1 MSRIEAGRVTLQ
13 EAKESLPELMDD
25 LLSLIQTELV
35 RKRLRF
41 SYETNN
47 IQNKLICCDRLR
59 LNKILL
65 NCLTNSIK
73 YTPEHG
79 SISLSVTQVPCP
91 SYEHATY
98 EFRIKDSG
106 IGMSQEFLRKIFE
119 PFSREKTSTVS
130 GIQGT
135 GLGMTITKNLVT
147 MMGGDITVTS
157 EKGVGT
163 EFLIELTFLKADG
176 ITDTSSSAQ
185 SSSEKVS
192 NLDGIRI
199 LLTEDNELNM
209 EIAHEL
215 LTGAGAEV
223 DTVKDGSFAVE
234 KMRTAPAGQYDVILM
249 DVQMPIMDGYTATG
263 AIRKLKNNPNA
274 NIPIIAMTANAF
286 NEDKWLAKEAG
297 MNGHLSKPFN
307 IKEVIKTI
315 HDVLGY

>member
-1 MSRIEAGRVTLQ
+1 
-13 EAKESLPELMDD
+13 
-25 LLSLIQTELV
+25 
-35 RKRLRF
+35 
-41 SYETNN
+41 
-47 IQNKLICCDRLR
+47 
-59 LNKILL
+59 
-65 NCLTNSIK
+65 
-73 YTPEHG
+73 
-79 SISLSVTQVPCP
+79 
-91 SYEHATY
+91 
-98 EFRIKDSG
+98 
-106 IGMSQEFLRKIFE
+106 
-119 PFSREKTSTVS
+119 
-130 GIQGT
+130 
-135 GLGMTITKNLVT
+135 MTITKNLVT

-209 EIAHEL
+209 EIAQEL